1 MNVILKNIYRNGNKV
16 PMMFRNGDLI
26 YQMLTKLVFS
36 VDVDTLFFPVS
47 GGSRTITITAN
58 DDWTMTI
65 PEWLTA
71 SALSGYTGATITL
84 TASSTESGRTG
95 NVVITCGDKTHT
107 VSVSQVS
114 SLPSNSFVFNYNAK
128 NYNASTYTIP
138 KTSGQTLNV
147 DMVYTGSG
155 KTGIVKSDDHITLPA
170 SATSQI
176 DFSSSGTNPLNLT
189 AQNNNLTVI
198 FKAKYVYNG
207 SYDIRGNLVA
217 NQDNAQLNWSVRIGS
232 RENYSTSL
240 TKISFTY
247 NSVTAT
253 FDTGLVYTSG
263 DTIIGAVVVNNGSY
277 VIKNISAGEST
288 TTVSIPNNGG
298 YGNGAAVLK
307 SVFSG
312 DFYWCYCSRE
322 SLTDAEIQ
330 QVIDYNENN

>member
-1 MNVILKNIYRNGNKV
+1 MNAILKNLYRNGNPV
-16 PMMFRNGDLI
+16 PMMFRNGGLI

-36 VDVDTLFFPVS
+36 VDVDTLSFPVS
-47 GGSRTITITAN
+47 GGSQTITITAN

-84 TASSTESGRTG
+84 TAGSTESGRTG
-95 NVVITCGDKTHT
+95 NVVISCGGKTHT
-107 VSVSQVS
+107 ITAKQVA
-114 SLPSNSFVFNYNAK
+114 SLPNKSFAFNYNARD
-128 NYNASTYTIP
+128 YDAATYTIP
-138 KTSGQTLNV
+138 KNSGQTMDYDL
-147 DMVYTGSG
+147 VYTGTG
-155 KTGIVKSDDHITLPA
+155 KTGITKSNNYITLPA

-176 DFSSSGTNPLNLT
+176 NFSTSGTNPLNLT
-189 AQNNNLTVI
+189 AQNNNLTVV

-217 NQDNAQLNWSVRIGS
+217 NQDNTQINWSVRIGS

-247 NSVTAT
+247 NNSTGT
-253 FDTGLVYTSG
+253 FDTGLAYTSG

-288 TTVSIPNNGG
+288 TAVSIPNNGG
-298 YGNGAAVLK
+298 YGNGSAALK

-322 SLTDAEIQ
+322 VLTDAEIQ